1 MTQQQLTVQPNI
13 EPQANQQYLQ
23 QLIQLGFTNV
33 AAPIPQRVIA
43 KIGGPEKT
51 GKTHIALTAPEPI
64 IFISIDIG
72 TEGVVEKFQNAGR
85 QIYIYDLKVERGMS
99 PANYNT
105 VWTKIDQIMDVALK
119 VGKGTIVFDTW
130 TEMYELARLKHFA
143 GRMDKVNPGEYPV
156 VYADLRD
163 KIRRI
168 YDSRNMS
175 AMLLTKM
182 APEFNTR
189 QLVEKGFGDTDFLV
203 QANFTTT
210 RNDIQDPATGIF
222 TPNFGIT
229 VRDCRQN
236 PLLNGMSFQNTGP
249 NGDQFN
255 MESIIWLIHNWRGY
269 NNVQ

>member
-1 MTQQQLTVQPNI
+1 MTQQVQP
-13 EPQANQQYLQ
+13 QADPLQLQ
-23 QLIQLGFTNV
+23 QLINLGFTNI

-43 KIGGPEKT
+43 KVAGPEKS
-51 GKTHIALTAPEPI
+51 GKSHLTLTAPEPI

-72 TEGVVEKFQNAGR
+72 TEGVVEKFQLAGR
-85 QIYIYDLKVERGMS
+85 QVYVYDLKVERGMS
-99 PANYNT
+99 PADYT
-105 VWTKIDQIMDVALK
+105 LAWTKVDTIIDTALK

-143 GRMDKVNPGEYPV
+143 GRMDKVMPQEYPV

-168 YDSRNMS
+168 YESRHMS

-182 APEFNTR
+182 APDFNTKL
-189 QLVEKGFGDTDFLV
+189 LVEKGFGDTDFLV
-203 QANFTTT
+203 QANFTTS
-210 RNDIQDPATGIF
+210 RVDVQDPATGAYHPSF
-222 TPNFGIT
+222 KVA

-236 PLLNGMSFQNTGP
+236 PMLNGMVFQNDSP

-255 MESIIWLIHNWRGY
+255 MEQIIWLIHHWSPNGG
-269 NNVQ
+269 V